1 MQKRSWKQM
10 LVLLLAVCLFSTV
23 SPELVSSAASTQKV
37 QISARKMTL
46 IKGQKKTLKL
56 KGNRKKVKWSSTKRA
71 VAAVSAKGVVT
82 ARKAGTTV
90 IKAKVGTKTY
100 SCKVIVEAPKLNKTS
115 ITLKEGSSCQL
126 KMLGTRQKVKWSSSA
141 RSVVTVSATGKVKA
155 KQVKKDTSARITASV
170 GGKKYS
176 CKVLVKDV
184 KAATPETE
192 APKPSQPETEAPK
205 PSQPETE
212 APKPSQPETEAPK
225 PSQPETEAPKPS
237 QPEPE
242 APKPQATG
250 FARLKDYILT
260 FGKEN
265 TAGNYFINMK
275 NLYKGT
281 NYTYGIVYNRA
292 EDQLEFLFLT
302 ESSKDKSS
310 MTMYVMENPVSAPTN
325 YLFLMKNLSGGFEVK
340 ANLNPATYDGESK
353 IAFQVE
359 KSVGGAPYQAI
370 NDLAN
375 ATLQAGFAGWSK
387 LLDYAGITFKDL
399 GFVAYT
405 G

>member
-56 KGNRKKVKWSSTKRA
+56 KGNRKKVKWSSTKKA

-90 IKAKVGTKTY
+90 IKAKVGTKIY

-141 RSVVTVSATGKVKA
+141 KSVVTVSATGKVKA
-155 KQVKKDTSARITASV
+155 KQVKKDRNARITASV

-184 KAATPETE
+184 KAAT
-192 APKPSQPETEAPK
+192 
-205 PSQPETE
+205 PETE

-281 NYTYGIVYNRA
+281 NYTYGIVYNRV

>member
-56 KGNRKKVKWSSTKRA
+56 KGNRKKVKWSSTKKA

-141 RSVVTVSATGKVKA
+141 KSVVTVSATGKVKA
-155 KQVKKDTSARITASV
+155 KQVKKDRSARITASV

-184 KAATPETE
+184 KAAT
-192 APKPSQPETEAPK
+192 
-205 PSQPETE
+205 PETE

-281 NYTYGIVYNRA
+281 NYTYGIVYNRV

-370 NDLAN
+370 NDLSN

>member
-1 MQKRSWKQM
+1 MCGTNKGGKRDAKEIMETDAGITSCRMPVFYRVTGTGVQ
-10 LVLLLAVCLFSTV
+10 CSQHT
-23 SPELVSSAASTQKV
+23 EGV

-56 KGNRKKVKWSSTKRA
+56 KGNRKKVKWSSTKKA

-126 KMLGTRQKVKWSSSA
+126 KMIGTRQKVKWSSSA
-141 RSVVTVSATGKVKA
+141 KSVVTVSATGKVKA
-155 KQVKKDTSARITASV
+155 KQVKKDRNARITASV

-184 KAATPETE
+184 KAAT
-192 APKPSQPETEAPK
+192 
-205 PSQPETE
+205 PETE

-281 NYTYGIVYNRA
+281 NYTYGIVYNRV

-340 ANLNPATYDGESK
+340 VNLNPATYDGESK

>member
-56 KGNRKKVKWSSTKRA
+56 KGNRKKVKWSSTKKA
-71 VAAVSAKGVVT
+71 VAAVSVKGVVT

-141 RSVVTVSATGKVKA
+141 KSVVTVSATGKVKA

-212 APKPSQPETEAPK
+212 APKPSQPE
-225 PSQPETEAPKPS
+225 
-237 QPEPE
+237 PE
-242 APKPQATG
+242 APKPQTTG

-281 NYTYGIVYNRA
+281 NYTYGIVYNRV

-340 ANLNPATYDGESK
+340 VNLNPATYDGESK

>member
-56 KGNRKKVKWSSTKRA
+56 KGNRKKVKWSSTKKA

-141 RSVVTVSATGKVKA
+141 KSVVTVSATGKVKA

-176 CKVLVKDV
+176 CRVLVKDV

-192 APKPSQPETEAPK
+192 APKPSQPETE
-205 PSQPETE
+205 S
-212 APKPSQPETEAPK
+212 PK

-281 NYTYGIVYNRA
+281 NYTYGIVYNRV

-325 YLFLMKNLSGGFEVK
+325 YLVLMKNLSGGFEVK

-375 ATLQAGFAGWSK
+375 AAVQTGFAGWSK

>member
-56 KGNRKKVKWSSTKRA
+56 KGNRKKVKWSSTKKA

-141 RSVVTVSATGKVKA
+141 KSVVTVSATGKVKA

-212 APKPSQPETEAPK
+212 APKPSQPE
-225 PSQPETEAPKPS
+225 
-237 QPEPE
+237 PE
-242 APKPQATG
+242 APKPQTTG

-281 NYTYGIVYNRA
+281 NYTYGIVYNRV

-340 ANLNPATYDGESK
+340 VNLNPATYDGESK

-387 LLDYAGITFKDL
+387 LLDYAGLTFKDL

>member
-1 MQKRSWKQM
+1 MQKRSWKQ
-10 LVLLLAVCLFSTV
+10 LLLLLLAVCLFSTV
-23 SPELVSSAASTQKV
+23 SPELVSSAAGTQKV

-225 PSQPETEAPKPS
+225 PSQPETEAPKP
-237 QPEPE
+237 
-242 APKPQATG
+242 QATG

-353 IAFQVE
+353 IAFLVE
-359 KSVGGAPYQAI
+359 KSVGGAPYQSI

-375 ATLQAGFAGWSK
+375 VTLQAGFAGWSK

>member
-56 KGNRKKVKWSSTKRA
+56 KGNRKKVKWSSTKKA

-141 RSVVTVSATGKVKA
+141 KSVVTVSATGKVKA

-176 CKVLVKDV
+176 CRVLVKDV
-184 KAATPETE
+184 KAAT
-192 APKPSQPETEAPK
+192 
-205 PSQPETE
+205 
-212 APKPSQPETEAPK
+212 PETEAPK

-281 NYTYGIVYNRA
+281 NYTYGIVYNRV

-302 ESSKDKSS
+302 ESRKDKSS

-375 ATLQAGFAGWSK
+375 ATLQAGFAGWAK

>member
-56 KGNRKKVKWSSTKRA
+56 KGNRKKAKWSSTKKA

-115 ITLKEGSSCQL
+115 ITLKEGRSCQL
-126 KMLGTRQKVKWSSSA
+126 KILGTRQKVKWSSSA
-141 RSVVTVSATGKVKA
+141 KSVVTVSATGKVKA
-155 KQVKKDTSARITASV
+155 KQVKKDRSARITASV

-176 CKVLVKDV
+176 CRVLVKDV
-184 KAATPETE
+184 KAAT
-192 APKPSQPETEAPK
+192 
-205 PSQPETE
+205 PETE

-281 NYTYGIVYNRA
+281 NYTYGIVYNRV

-375 ATLQAGFAGWSK
+375 AAVQTGFAGWSK

>member
-1 MQKRSWKQM
+1 MQKRSWKQL

-23 SPELVSSAASTQKV
+23 SPELVSSAAGTQKV

-212 APKPSQPETEAPK
+212 APKPSQPE
-225 PSQPETEAPKPS
+225 
-237 QPEPE
+237 PE

-353 IAFQVE
+353 IAFLVE
-359 KSVGGAPYQAI
+359 KSVGGAPYQSI

-387 LLDYAGITFKDL
+387 LLGYAGITFKDL

>member
-56 KGNRKKVKWSSTKRA
+56 KGNRKKVKWSSTKKA

-126 KMLGTRQKVKWSSSA
+126 KMFGTRQKVKWSSSA
-141 RSVVTVSATGKVKA
+141 KSVVTVSATGKVKA

-176 CKVLVKDV
+176 CRVLVKDV
-184 KAATPETE
+184 KAAT
-192 APKPSQPETEAPK
+192 
-205 PSQPETE
+205 PETE

-281 NYTYGIVYNRA
+281 NYTYGIVYNRV

-359 KSVGGAPYQAI
+359 KSAGGAPYQAI

-375 ATLQAGFAGWSK
+375 AAVQTGFAGWSK

>member
-56 KGNRKKVKWSSTKRA
+56 KGNRKKVKWSSTKKA

-141 RSVVTVSATGKVKA
+141 KSVVTVSATGKVKA

-212 APKPSQPETEAPK
+212 APKPF
-225 PSQPETEAPKPS
+225 

-242 APKPQATG
+242 APKPQTTG

-281 NYTYGIVYNRA
+281 NYTYGIVYNRV

-340 ANLNPATYDGESK
+340 VNLNPATYDGESK

>member
-10 LVLLLAVCLFSTV
+10 LVLLFAVCLFSTV

-56 KGNRKKVKWSSTKRA
+56 KRNRKKVKWSSTKKA

-126 KMLGTRQKVKWSSSA
+126 KMFGTRQKVKWSSSA
-141 RSVVTVSATGKVKA
+141 KSVVTVSATGKVKA

-184 KAATPETE
+184 KAAT
-192 APKPSQPETEAPK
+192 
-205 PSQPETE
+205 PETE

-281 NYTYGIVYNRA
+281 NYTYGIVYNRV

>member
-56 KGNRKKVKWSSTKRA
+56 KGNRKKVKWSSTKKA

-90 IKAKVGTKTY
+90 IKAKVGTKIY

-141 RSVVTVSATGKVKA
+141 KSVVTVSATGKVKV

-176 CKVLVKDV
+176 CRVLVKDV

-205 PSQPETE
+205 PSQPET
-212 APKPSQPETEAPK
+212 
-225 PSQPETEAPKPS
+225 
-237 QPEPE
+237 E

-281 NYTYGIVYNRA
+281 NYTYGIVYNRV

>member
-56 KGNRKKVKWSSTKRA
+56 KGNRKKVKWSSTKKA

-141 RSVVTVSATGKVKA
+141 KSVVTVSATGKVKA

-176 CKVLVKDV
+176 CRVLVKDV
-184 KAATPETE
+184 KAAT
-192 APKPSQPETEAPK
+192 
-205 PSQPETE
+205 PETE

-281 NYTYGIVYNRA
+281 NYTYGIVYNRV

-302 ESSKDKSS
+302 ESRKDKSS

-375 ATLQAGFAGWSK
+375 AAVQTGFAGWSK

>member
-10 LVLLLAVCLFSTV
+10 LVLVLAVCLFSTV

-56 KGNRKKVKWSSTKRA
+56 KGNRKKVKWSSTKKA

-141 RSVVTVSATGKVKA
+141 KSVVTVSATGKVKA

-176 CKVLVKDV
+176 CRVLVKDV
-184 KAATPETE
+184 KAAT
-192 APKPSQPETEAPK
+192 
-205 PSQPETE
+205 PETE

-281 NYTYGIVYNRA
+281 NYTYGIVYNRV

-340 ANLNPATYDGESK
+340 ANLNPATYDGENK

>member
-56 KGNRKKVKWSSTKRA
+56 KGNRKKVKWSSTKKA

-141 RSVVTVSATGKVKA
+141 KSVVTVSATGKVKA

-176 CKVLVKDV
+176 CRVLVKDV

-192 APKPSQPETEAPK
+192 APKPSQPETESPK

-212 APKPSQPETEAPK
+212 APKT
-225 PSQPETEAPKPS
+225 S

-265 TAGNYFINMK
+265 TDGNYFINMK

-281 NYTYGIVYNRA
+281 NYTYGIVYNRV

-375 ATLQAGFAGWSK
+375 ATLQAGFAGWAK

>member
-56 KGNRKKVKWSSTKRA
+56 KGNRKKVKWSSTKKA

-115 ITLKEGSSCQL
+115 IILKEGSSCQL

-141 RSVVTVSATGKVKA
+141 KSVVTVSATGKVKA

-176 CKVLVKDV
+176 CRVLVKDV
-184 KAATPETE
+184 KAAT
-192 APKPSQPETEAPK
+192 
-205 PSQPETE
+205 PETE

-281 NYTYGIVYNRA
+281 NYTYGIVYNRV

-375 ATLQAGFAGWSK
+375 AAVQTGFAGWSK

>member
-56 KGNRKKVKWSSTKRA
+56 KGNRKKVKWSSTKKA

-141 RSVVTVSATGKVKA
+141 KSVVTVSATGKVKA

-212 APKPSQPETEAPK
+212 APKPSQPE
-225 PSQPETEAPKPS
+225 
-237 QPEPE
+237 PE

-265 TAGNYFINMK
+265 TDGNYFINMK

-281 NYTYGIVYNRA
+281 NYTYGIVYNRV

-375 ATLQAGFAGWSK
+375 ATLQAGFAGWAK

>member
-56 KGNRKKVKWSSTKRA
+56 KGNRKKVKWSSTKKA

-126 KMLGTRQKVKWSSSA
+126 KMLGTKQKVKWSSSA
-141 RSVVTVSATGKVKA
+141 KSVVTVSATGKVKA

-176 CKVLVKDV
+176 CRVLVKDV
-184 KAATPETE
+184 KAAT
-192 APKPSQPETEAPK
+192 
-205 PSQPETE
+205 PETE

-281 NYTYGIVYNRA
+281 NYTYGIVYNRV

-375 ATLQAGFAGWSK
+375 ATLQGGFAGWSK

>member
-1 MQKRSWKQM
+1 MF
-10 LVLLLAVCLFSTV
+10 AAYCLKG
-23 SPELVSSAASTQKV
+23 AASTQKV

-56 KGNRKKVKWSSTKRA
+56 KGNRKKVKWSSTKKA

-126 KMLGTRQKVKWSSSA
+126 KMIGTRQKVKWSSSA
-141 RSVVTVSATGKVKA
+141 KSVVTVSATGKVKA
-155 KQVKKDTSARITASV
+155 KQVKKDRSARITASV

-184 KAATPETE
+184 KAAT
-192 APKPSQPETEAPK
+192 
-205 PSQPETE
+205 
-212 APKPSQPETEAPK
+212 PETEAPK

-281 NYTYGIVYNRA
+281 NYTYGIVYNRI

-375 ATLQAGFAGWSK
+375 AAVQTGFAGWSK

>member
-56 KGNRKKVKWSSTKRA
+56 KGNRKKVKWSSTKKA

-90 IKAKVGTKTY
+90 IKAKVGTKIY

-141 RSVVTVSATGKVKA
+141 KSVVTVSATGKVKA

-176 CKVLVKDV
+176 CRVLVKDV

-212 APKPSQPETEAPK
+212 APKPSQPE
-225 PSQPETEAPKPS
+225 
-237 QPEPE
+237 PE
-242 APKPQATG
+242 APKPQTTG

-281 NYTYGIVYNRA
+281 NYTYGIVYNRV

-359 KSVGGAPYQAI
+359 KSAGGAPYQAI

-375 ATLQAGFAGWSK
+375 AAVQTGFAG
-387 LLDYAGITFKDL
+387 
-399 GFVAYT
+399 
-405 G
+405 

>member
-56 KGNRKKVKWSSTKRA
+56 KGNRKKVKWSSTKKA

-126 KMLGTRQKVKWSSSA
+126 KMFGTRQKVKWSSSA
-141 RSVVTVSATGKVKA
+141 KSVVTVSATGKVKA

-205 PSQPETE
+205 PSQPE
-212 APKPSQPETEAPK
+212 
-225 PSQPETEAPKPS
+225 
-237 QPEPE
+237 PE
-242 APKPQATG
+242 APKPQTTG

-281 NYTYGIVYNRA
+281 NYTYGIVYNRV

-340 ANLNPATYDGESK
+340 VNLNPATYDGESK

>member
-1 MQKRSWKQM
+1 M
-10 LVLLLAVCLFSTV
+10 
-23 SPELVSSAASTQKV
+23 
-37 QISARKMTL
+37 
-46 IKGQKKTLKL
+46 
-56 KGNRKKVKWSSTKRA
+56 
-71 VAAVSAKGVVT
+71 T

-90 IKAKVGTKTY
+90 IKAKVGTKIY

-141 RSVVTVSATGKVKA
+141 KSVVTVSATGKVKA

-176 CKVLVKDV
+176 CRVLVKDV
-184 KAATPETE
+184 KAAT
-192 APKPSQPETEAPK
+192 
-205 PSQPETE
+205 PETE

-281 NYTYGIVYNRA
+281 NYTYGIVYNRV

-359 KSVGGAPYQAI
+359 KSVGGAPYQVI

-375 ATLQAGFAGWSK
+375 ATLQGGFAGWSK

>member
-56 KGNRKKVKWSSTKRA
+56 KGNRKKVKWSSTKKA
-71 VAAVSAKGVVT
+71 VAAVSVKGVVT

-126 KMLGTRQKVKWSSSA
+126 KMFGTRQKVKWSSSA
-141 RSVVTVSATGKVKA
+141 KSVITVSATGKVKA

-205 PSQPETE
+205 PSQPE
-212 APKPSQPETEAPK
+212 
-225 PSQPETEAPKPS
+225 
-237 QPEPE
+237 PE
-242 APKPQATG
+242 APKPQTTG

-281 NYTYGIVYNRA
+281 NYTYGIVYNRV

-340 ANLNPATYDGESK
+340 VNLNPATYDGESK

>member
-56 KGNRKKVKWSSTKRA
+56 KGNRKKVKWSSTKKA

-90 IKAKVGTKTY
+90 IKAKVGTKIY

-141 RSVVTVSATGKVKA
+141 KSVVTVSATGKVKA

-176 CKVLVKDV
+176 CRVLVKDV

-205 PSQPETE
+205 PSQPE
-212 APKPSQPETEAPK
+212 
-225 PSQPETEAPKPS
+225 
-237 QPEPE
+237 PE
-242 APKPQATG
+242 APKPQTTG

-281 NYTYGIVYNRA
+281 NYTYGIVYNRV

>member
-56 KGNRKKVKWSSTKRA
+56 KGNRKKVKWSSTKKA

-141 RSVVTVSATGKVKA
+141 KSVVTVSATGKVKA

-176 CKVLVKDV
+176 CRVLVKDV
-184 KAATPETE
+184 KAATPET
-192 APKPSQPETEAPK
+192 
-205 PSQPETE
+205 
-212 APKPSQPETEAPK
+212 
-225 PSQPETEAPKPS
+225 
-237 QPEPE
+237 E

-281 NYTYGIVYNRA
+281 NYTYGIVYNRV

-340 ANLNPATYDGESK
+340 ANLNPATYDGENK

-359 KSVGGAPYQAI
+359 KSVGGAPYQVI

-375 ATLQAGFAGWSK
+375 ATLQGGFAGWSK

>member
-56 KGNRKKVKWSSTKRA
+56 KGNRKKVKWSSTKKA

-115 ITLKEGSSCQL
+115 ITLKEGSSYQL
-126 KMLGTRQKVKWSSSA
+126 KMIGTRQKVKWSSSSK
-141 RSVVTVSATGKVKA
+141 SVVTVSATGKVKA
-155 KQVKKDTSARITASV
+155 KQVKKDTSARITGSV

-184 KAATPETE
+184 KAAT
-192 APKPSQPETEAPK
+192 
-205 PSQPETE
+205 PETE

-281 NYTYGIVYNRA
+281 NYTYGIVYNRV

-302 ESSKDKSS
+302 ESGKNESS

-375 ATLQAGFAGWSK
+375 AAVQTGFAGWSK

>member
-56 KGNRKKVKWSSTKRA
+56 KGNRKKVKWSSTKKA

-141 RSVVTVSATGKVKA
+141 KSVVTVSATGKVKA
-155 KQVKKDTSARITASV
+155 KQVKKDRSARITASV

-184 KAATPETE
+184 KAAT
-192 APKPSQPETEAPK
+192 
-205 PSQPETE
+205 PETE

-281 NYTYGIVYNRA
+281 NYTYGIVYNRV

-375 ATLQAGFAGWSK
+375 AAVQTGFAGWSK

>member
-56 KGNRKKVKWSSTKRA
+56 KGNRKKVKWSSTKKA

-126 KMLGTRQKVKWSSSA
+126 KMIGTRQKVKWSSSA
-141 RSVVTVSATGKVKA
+141 KSVVTVSATGKVKA
-155 KQVKKDTSARITASV
+155 KQVKKDRSARITASV

-184 KAATPETE
+184 KAAT
-192 APKPSQPETEAPK
+192 
-205 PSQPETE
+205 PETE

-281 NYTYGIVYNRA
+281 NYTYGIVYNRV

-387 LLDYAGITFKDL
+387 LLDYAGITYKDL

>member
-56 KGNRKKVKWSSTKRA
+56 KGNRKKVKWSSTKKA

-115 ITLKEGSSCQL
+115 ITLKEGSSYQL

-141 RSVVTVSATGKVKA
+141 KSVVTVSATGKVKA

-176 CKVLVKDV
+176 CRVLVKDV
-184 KAATPETE
+184 KAAT
-192 APKPSQPETEAPK
+192 
-205 PSQPETE
+205 
-212 APKPSQPETEAPK
+212 PETEAPK

-265 TAGNYFINMK
+265 TDGNYFINMK

-281 NYTYGIVYNRA
+281 NYTYGIVYNRV

-375 ATLQAGFAGWSK
+375 ATLQAGFAGWAK

-399 GFVAYT
+399 GFVAYI

>member
-56 KGNRKKVKWSSTKRA
+56 KGNRKKVKWSSTKKA

-126 KMLGTRQKVKWSSSA
+126 KMIGTRQKVKWSSSA
-141 RSVVTVSATGKVKA
+141 KSVVTVSATGKVKA
-155 KQVKKDTSARITASV
+155 KQVKKDRNARITASV

-184 KAATPETE
+184 KAAT
-192 APKPSQPETEAPK
+192 
-205 PSQPETE
+205 PETE

-281 NYTYGIVYNRA
+281 NYTYGIVYNRV

-375 ATLQAGFAGWSK
+375 AAVQTGFAGWSK

>member
-56 KGNRKKVKWSSTKRA
+56 KGNRKKVKWSSTKKA

-90 IKAKVGTKTY
+90 IKAKVGTKIY

-141 RSVVTVSATGKVKA
+141 KSVVTVSATGKVKA

-184 KAATPETE
+184 KAAT
-192 APKPSQPETEAPK
+192 
-205 PSQPETE
+205 PETE

-281 NYTYGIVYNRA
+281 NYTYGIVYNRV

-340 ANLNPATYDGESK
+340 ANLNPATYDGENK

-359 KSVGGAPYQAI
+359 KSVGGAPYQVI

-375 ATLQAGFAGWSK
+375 ATLQGGFAGWSK

>member
-23 SPELVSSAASTQKV
+23 SLELVSSAASTQKV
-37 QISARKMTL
+37 QISARKMTV

-56 KGNRKKVKWSSTKRA
+56 KGNRKKVKWSSTKKA

-141 RSVVTVSATGKVKA
+141 KSVVTVSATGKVKA

-176 CKVLVKDV
+176 CRVLVKDV

-192 APKPSQPETEAPK
+192 APKPSQPETE
-205 PSQPETE
+205 S
-212 APKPSQPETEAPK
+212 PK

-281 NYTYGIVYNRA
+281 NYTYGIVYNRV

-375 ATLQAGFAGWSK
+375 AAVQTGFAGWSK
-387 LLDYAGITFKDL
+387 LLDYAGLTFKDL

>member
-46 IKGQKKTLKL
+46 IKGQKKILKL
-56 KGNRKKVKWSSTKRA
+56 KGNRKKVKWSSTRKA

-141 RSVVTVSATGKVKA
+141 KSVVTVSATGKVKA

-205 PSQPETE
+205 PSQPE
-212 APKPSQPETEAPK
+212 
-225 PSQPETEAPKPS
+225 
-237 QPEPE
+237 PE
-242 APKPQATG
+242 APKPQTTG

-281 NYTYGIVYNRA
+281 NYTYGIVYNRV

>member
-56 KGNRKKVKWSSTKRA
+56 KGNRKKVKWSSTKKA

-126 KMLGTRQKVKWSSSA
+126 KMLGTRQKVKWSSSDK
-141 RSVVTVSATGKVKA
+141 SVVTVSATGKVKA

-212 APKPSQPETEAPK
+212 APKPSQPE
-225 PSQPETEAPKPS
+225 
-237 QPEPE
+237 PE
-242 APKPQATG
+242 APKPQTTG

-281 NYTYGIVYNRA
+281 NYTYGIVYNRV

-340 ANLNPATYDGESK
+340 VNLNPATYDGESK

>member
-56 KGNRKKVKWSSTKRA
+56 KGNRKKVKWSSTKKA

-141 RSVVTVSATGKVKA
+141 KSVVTVSATGKVKA

-176 CKVLVKDV
+176 CRVLVKDV

-212 APKPSQPETEAPK
+212 APKPSQPE
-225 PSQPETEAPKPS
+225 
-237 QPEPE
+237 PE
-242 APKPQATG
+242 APKPQTTG

-281 NYTYGIVYNRA
+281 NYTYGIVYNRV
-292 EDQLEFLFLT
+292 ED
-302 ESSKDKSS
+302 
-310 MTMYVMENPVSAPTN
+310 
-325 YLFLMKNLSGGFEVK
+325 
-340 ANLNPATYDGESK
+340 
-353 IAFQVE
+353 
-359 KSVGGAPYQAI
+359 
-370 NDLAN
+370 
-375 ATLQAGFAGWSK
+375 
-387 LLDYAGITFKDL
+387 
-399 GFVAYT
+399 
-405 G
+405 